1 MTAAL
6 QGTKLNPGEFVRM
19 SQQQLDDMFSQAPTG
34 PIPQSVV
41 QGTAILF
48 PGTVLSPVIRWFVH
62 VFIWKGKA
70 FENGGTELR
79 NRLTPFGIKSIRAKV
94 SYDTSWL
101 DGKKAILIDYSKTS
115 FVAQKIRDEI
125 REVAPGVYLGKVWWG
140 KTRICDFALEV

>member
-6 QGTKLNPGEFVRM
+6 QGTKLTPAEFIRM
-19 SQQQLDDMFSQAPTG
+19 SQQQLDDIFSQAPTG

-41 QGTAILF
+41 QGTAILL
-48 PGTVLSPVIRWFVH
+48 PGTMFAPVICWLVRA
-62 VFIWKGKA
+62 FIWKGKA
-70 FENGGTELR
+70 FEKGGTELR
-79 NRLTPFGIKSIRAKV
+79 NRLSPLGIKGIRATV

-125 REVAPGVYLGKVWWG
+125 REVAPGVYLGKVWWA

>member
-6 QGTKLNPGEFVRM
+6 QGTKLTPAEFIRM
-19 SQQQLDDMFSQAPTG
+19 SQQQLDDVFSQAPTG
-34 PIPQSVV
+34 PVPQSVV
-41 QGTAILF
+41 QGTAILL
-48 PGTVLSPVIRWFVH
+48 PGTMFAPVISWLVRAL
-62 VFIWKGKA
+62 IWKGKA
-70 FENGGTELR
+70 FEKGGTELR
-79 NRLTPFGIKSIRAKV
+79 NRLSPLGIRGIRATV
-94 SYDTSWL
+94 SFDTSWL

>member
-6 QGTKLNPGEFVRM
+6 QGIKLNPGEFIRM
-19 SQQQLDDMFSQAPTG
+19 SQQQLDDVFKQASAG
-34 PIPQSVV
+34 PIPQNIV
-41 QGTAILF
+41 QGTAILL
-48 PGTVLSPVIRWFVH
+48 PGTAAAPLIRWLVRA
-62 VFIWKGKA
+62 FIWKGKA
-70 FENGGTELR
+70 FEQGGTELR
-79 NRLTPFGIKSIRAKV
+79 NRLTPLGIKSIRARV
-94 SYDTSWL
+94 SYDASWL